1 MHRTSSIRRSRSG
14 SPVLA
19 LLAMLSLTSPSW
31 AFDPLP
37 PDAGFYQ
44 NSKQGWFWYEDPV
57 PEKPEQPAPP
67 MPASS
72 PAQPV
77 PRDVSL
83 SRYSMQALWD
93 MHPDDFQQLLNGLQK
108 KAVQYP
114 TEENILEYLSIQ
126 DIARRKALA
135 YANASQYV
143 TQKRADLFNISQV
156 YPSSTPGAMA
166 RVQMQQDE
174 IAATIEN
181 AQSDHALLFFI
192 APGCGFCDKQAQ
204 ILAYFTSKYHWQ
216 IKAVDIQQEPNLAL
230 RFNIQ
235 TTPTL
240 LLIRQDQD
248 AFMPIAIGVAT
259 LPEIERNLFQAIR
272 AMRGDTSPES
282 FTTYEFQKGSALDPT
297 SILHQP
303 PPWQKDAA
311 SPVMPLAPSAPLRST
326 P

>member
-1 MHRTSSIRRSRSG
+1 MPSATTS
-14 SPVLA
+14 
-19 LLAMLSLTSPSW
+19 
-31 AFDPLP
+31 
-37 PDAGFYQ
+37 FYQ
-44 NSKQGWFWYEDPV
+44 ESKHGWFWYEDPAPVVEEEREV
-57 PEKPEQPAPP
+57 PAAEPK
-67 MPASS
+67 ASVS
-72 PAQPV
+72 M

-83 SRYSMQALWD
+83 AHHSTEALWNL
-93 MHPDDFQQLLNGLQK
+93 HPDDFQQLLNGLQK

-303 PPWQKDAA
+303 PPWQRDETI
-311 SPVMPLAPSAPLRST
+311 PIAPLRST

>member
-1 MHRTSSIRRSRSG
+1 MQRTFSTKRCRSG
-14 SPVLA
+14 SLA
-19 LLAMLSLTSPSW
+19 LALMLLAAPAW
-31 AFDPLP
+31 AAEVPQP
-37 PDAGFYQ
+37 ESGFYH
-44 NSKQGWFWYEDPV
+44 NSKEGWFWYQDPV
-57 PEKPEQPAPP
+57 PVMPEHEESPSAPAERPL
-67 MPASS
+67 
-72 PAQPV
+72 
-77 PRDVSL
+77 PRDISL
-83 SRYSMQALWD
+83 RNYSMESLWT
-93 MHPDDFQQLLNGLQK
+93 MHPDDFQALLTGLQK

-114 TEENILEYLSIQ
+114 TEQNILEYLSMQ

-156 YPSSTPGAMA
+156 YPSSTPGSLA

-174 IAATIEN
+174 IARTIQN
-181 AQSDHALLFFI
+181 SQNDHALLFFI

-303 PPWQKDAA
+303 PPWQRDETI
-311 SPVMPLAPSAPLRST
+311 PIAPLRST